1 MRRRYF
7 TRRRHAIKASRL
19 WVRGMTWIAAPCLLL
34 WLGHKA
40 VTQGTLDLSGI
51 AVIAVLAAFYLFSIL
66 RIRGLSG
73 EWTFF

>member
-1 MRRRYF
+1 MGRRYF

-19 WVRGMTWIAAPCLLL
+19 WVKTTTWIAAPCLVL

-40 VTQGTLDLSGI
+40 VSHGTLDLPAV
-51 AVIAVLAAFYLFSIL
+51 AVIAVLAAIYLVSVL
-66 RIRGLSG
+66 RVRGLSG